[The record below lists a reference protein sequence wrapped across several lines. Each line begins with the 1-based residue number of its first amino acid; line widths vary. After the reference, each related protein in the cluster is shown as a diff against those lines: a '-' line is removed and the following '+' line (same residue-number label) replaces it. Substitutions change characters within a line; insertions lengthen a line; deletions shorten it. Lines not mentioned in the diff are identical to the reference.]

1 MTVIMMTEN
10 AAMLEKDRPEEVKID
25 NPFMYLIRDK
35 ETGEIW
41 FVGTV
46 YEPNS
51 WEDDEA
57 DYEYR

>member
-1 MTVIMMTEN
+1 MMGTGADQE
-10 AAMLEKDRPEEVKID
+10 EDKPEIIEID

-35 ETGEIW
+35 ETDEIW

-51 WEDDEA
+51 WEQDKV
-57 DYEYR
+57 DYKYR